1 MDDGKNIAMEPTTG
15 SDEVSKFVDSY
26 ESFTRIINTLQR
38 KYIEL
43 EEEFSS
49 QNKMLSDAND
59 KLVELADKN
68 LTATEFLNGILSSMS
83 AGVIAVNK
91 KGFVTHFNEAAAG
104 ILNLSSKN
112 SFGKHYDRFIP
123 TGMPE
128 NANALSSLE
137 NNKTVDSIERKLEM
151 QDGTTRS
158 ISVST
163 AILRNNEGSAI
174 GAVEV
179 FQDLT
184 HIKKMEREL
193 ARLNTLAM
201 LGEMAATVAHEVRNP
216 LAGIA
221 GFAALLQ
228 NELDE
233 SDPKYKLVK
242 NIIRGVDTLNETVTS
257 LLNYSRSEELNKTI
271 TDLDKFILSII
282 NQFKNECSELVAKSE
297 ITYKTI
303 WKHHSISVNISVDPV
318 LFRQVMYNLFAN
330 AINSFKGNGK
340 VSISS
345 KVIAREDLKAALAD
359 RILLS
364 IDETVLE
371 IAVSDNGP
379 GIPEENIEKI
389 FTPFFTTHSNGNGLG
404 LAVVW
409 KILKAH
415 GGDIVAENNMERG
428 ATFRMFLPV
437 KLDAIFMERK
447 E

>member
-1 MDDGKNIAMEPTTG
+1 MDDGKNVVMDPGTD
-15 SDEVSKFVDSY
+15 SDEVSRFADSY
-26 ESFTRIINTLQR
+26 ESFTRVINRLQR

-43 EEEFSS
+43 EEEFSA
-49 QNKMLSDAND
+49 QNKELSDAND

-68 LTATEFLNGILSSMS
+68 LTATEFLNGILSSTS
-83 AGVIAVNK
+83 AGVIAINK
-91 KGFVTHFNEAAAG
+91 KGFVTHLNEAAAG
-104 ILNLSSKN
+104 ILNLSTEK

-137 NNKTVDSIERKLEM
+137 KNKTVDSIEKKLEM
-151 QDGTTRS
+151 RDGTTRS
-158 ISVST
+158 VSVST
-163 AILRNNEGSAI
+163 AILRNHEGLSI

-184 HIKKMEREL
+184 HIKKMEQEL

-228 NELDE
+228 NELNE
-233 SDPKYKLVK
+233 SDPKYKLVE

-257 LLNYSRSEELNKTI
+257 LLSYSRSEELNKTI
-271 TDLDKFILSII
+271 TDLDKFLLSII
-282 NQFKNECSELVAKSE
+282 NQFKNECSELVAKSG
-297 ITYKTI
+297 IIYKGI
-303 WKHHSISVNISVDPV
+303 SKHYGKSVNISVDPV

-340 VSISS
+340 LTISS
-345 KVIAREDLKAALAD
+345 KVIAREDLKATLAD

-389 FTPFFTTHSNGNGLG
+389 FTPFFTTRSNGNGLG
-404 LAVVW
+404 LAVAW

-437 KLDAIFMERK
+437 KLDAISMERK